1 MNNKEIGKLIATLR
15 KQKNMTQ
22 QDLGDKLGVGFRAV
36 SKWERGINF
45 PDIGLI
51 NDLCEILGITTDEL
65 FKGKLNSEN
74 KTKKPKKLS
83 LSIKISLSI
92 IGVLLIVI
100 SSIVAIIINI
110 PHVYEMKNTSDADY
124 YINGK
129 VTFHGKQFTLIINKI
144 GFINDDL
151 SSKKIKNYEYEIK
164 CKNKYLFRYG
174 YHAEGDFL
182 EEKTTVQNA
191 MEMLRINYTNKTSL
205 TRKEILEHNIILIIN
220 FIDEDNQKI
229 TKEIPI
235 ILYPI
240 NKK

>member
-74 KTKKPKKLS
+74 KTKTKKKLS

-92 IGVLLIVI
+92 IGVLLVI
-100 SSIVAIIINI
+100 I
-110 PHVYEMKNTSDADY
+110 P
-124 YINGK
+124 
-129 VTFHGKQFTLIINKI
+129 VTFMYLNNKTYNLLSENREDYVIEGQMIFKNNKYTIIINKI
-144 GFINDDL
+144 FFKDKKL
-151 SSKKIKNYEYEIK
+151 TTTKIKNYEYKVTSNDE
-164 CKNKYLFRYG
+164 YLFGFG
-174 YHAEGDFL
+174 YALDGSVVEGNPTIETTL
-182 EEKTTVQNA
+182 EKLKIYYE
-191 MEMLRINYTNKTSL
+191 NKTSL
-205 TRKEILEHNIILIIN
+205 RKKDIIDKRIILTIN
-220 FIDEDNQKI
+220 FIDENNQLIK
-229 TKEIPI
+229 KEIPI
-235 ILYPI
+235 ELCVA
-240 NKK
+240 K